1 MMTASYD
8 TMSLSELTN
17 LLLYVDQDPQVV
29 SDVLSALSRRD
40 RGERNPRLVA
50 AIEHVLKFPD
60 RYNQQA
66 LMGVIDILATDP
78 HPDATVAMID
88 LLPEFAAALLD
99 RGQTASPE
107 FREYFF
113 QALLTRQRDTDLE
126 VWAEMLPTLD
136 PKTLVNLVADPVA
149 SELALELDPIT
160 LLDRLAEPNRT
171 KALVYVVSC
180 AARYGGDQ
188 AHIERACDLL
198 RRSHSVTHLQQGRN
212 LLRQQAKK
220 ARETNQ
226 HAQAR
231 VLNRA
236 LDRLR

>member
-1 MMTASYD
+1 MTASYD

-17 LLLYVDQDPQVV
+17 LLLYVDQDPEVV
-29 SDVLSALSRRD
+29 REVLSALSRRD

-113 QALLTRQRDTDLE
+113 QALLTRQRDSDLE

-136 PKTLVNLVADPVA
+136 PKTLVSLIADPA
-149 SELALELDPIT
+149 ACELALELEPLT
-160 LLDRLAEPNRT
+160 LIDRMAEPNRT
-171 KALVYVVSC
+171 KALVYAISC
-180 AARYGGDQ
+180 AARHGT
-188 AHIERACDLL
+188 AHTDVEKACDLL
-198 RRSHSVTHLQQGRN
+198 RGSHSIPHFQQGRD

-220 ARETNQ
+220 AREANQ

-231 VLNRA
+231 MLNRA